1 MFCQISPNGTSVGL
15 TVREPRMRFEDFM
28 SLVKEEYSR
37 LDREPKR
44 SEKVAPEDAKP
55 SAALPGKTLETDIGD
70 QVNQT
75 MTNSLATKQISVL
88 LQTV

>member
-55 SAALPGKTLETDIGD
+55 SAA
-70 QVNQT
+70 
-75 MTNSLATKQISVL
+75 
-88 LQTV
+88 